1 MPEQK
6 RPKTPVAAANDNDSG
21 ESDDSEE
28 QAKIGARLKEAREY
42 VGLLQE
48 DVASALGIPR
58 ASVSAMESG
67 KRRVTGLEVRRLAR
81 IYRKPVGW
89 LLGEDDIELSDAEPL
104 FRATESLSDRDRDQV
119 LRFADT
125 ERQLTAALAERRGT
139 DPAHDHY
146 AALLV
151 AIGLAASRA
160 ALMAWC
166 DLQGRRP
173 LVDMLADNFDAVGT
187 GLAEPTRSRW

>member
-1 MPEQK
+1 MADER
-6 RPKTPVAAANDNDSG
+6 RPRSPAAGAHDDAGG
-21 ESDDSEE
+21 EIDSEE

-48 DVASALGIPR
+48 DVASALSIPR

-104 FRATESLSDRDRDQV
+104 FRATESLSTRDRDQV
-119 LRFADT
+119 LRFA
-125 ERQLTAALAERRGT
+125 EFLAAAGSPTGPGRPDEPRRPEPRTRRRG
-139 DPAHDHY
+139 
-146 AALLV
+146 
-151 AIGLAASRA
+151 RE
-160 ALMAWC
+160 
-166 DLQGRRP
+166 
-173 LVDMLADNFDAVGT
+173 T
-187 GLAEPTRSRW
+187 GS